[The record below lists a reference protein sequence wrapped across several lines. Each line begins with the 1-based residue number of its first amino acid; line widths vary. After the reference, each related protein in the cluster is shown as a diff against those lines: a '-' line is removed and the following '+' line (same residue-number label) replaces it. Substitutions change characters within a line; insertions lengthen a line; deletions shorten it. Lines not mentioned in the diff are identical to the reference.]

1 MKEAKTRVS
10 ALRHEHTRTKVYAVG
25 LARKFALPKAPTS
38 SSSVK
43 VLKLISVNS
52 ASSSWLGLGLWSWLG
67 LGLEL
72 GLGLGLRLG
81 FELGQQLLGSA
92 G

>member
-52 ASSSWLGLGLWSWLG
+52 ASSSWLGLEFG
-67 LGLEL
+67 LGF
-72 GLGLGLRLG
+72 GFGLGLRLG
-81 FELGQQLLGSA
+81 LELGQQHLRSTG
-92 G
+92 

>member
-1 MKEAKTRVS
+1 MSELTRVS

-38 SSSVK
+38 SSSVN

-52 ASSSWLGLGLWSWLG
+52 ASSSWLGLEFGLGFGFG
-67 LGLEL
+67 LGL
-72 GLGLGLRLG
+72 
-81 FELGQQLLGSA
+81 S
-92 G
+92 